1 MCAVVTLAATPYF
14 MRIHPLGV
22 DARMV
27 ACACPRAR

>member
-14 MRIHPLGV
+14 IHPLGV